1 MGQRSRVQVLFI
13 SCRERVGYEGTK
25 DLNLNSCRDRF
36 LTYLSDYF
44 IHVFISVDS
53 PYQDG
58 HVSSFLDK
66 GLCMTQFKP
75 KPSPTLFI
83 PGTQILRPVIDVVSK
98 RLLEH
103 NKEALISLLTAVL
116 SPDSPIADATILNSE
131 MHNGPAYN
139 DKLSRLDLLV
149 RLYNGQL
156 INIEFQ
162 TGNQIHFVR
171 RALFYLFQMGVGALK
186 GGEDYG
192 RLPNLTGIYIFDD
205 IFRSDVDD
213 VHLVYEPTCVK
224 PNDGSF
230 LKRGLLRMDFIQLPK
245 FSALNPSENKLLSA
259 WVQLFGAKTV
269 QDLDAAGRESPVLDS
284 VVRSLKKMSSNHE
297 LIDLAE
303 KRRLEKIIDRRAR
316 IGELEDAK
324 EEART
329 IGLEE
334 GRKVGLQEGR
344 QEGRQE
350 GQSEAL
356 RFAIQKILFKKLNLS
371 PEVVAP
377 QLTSLTVSQLEE
389 FHEAA
394 LDFVSP
400 SEVEQWLKQRS

>member
-1 MGQRSRVQVLFI
+1 M
-13 SCRERVGYEGTK
+13 GTK
-25 DLNLNSCRDRF
+25 DLNPNSCSGRIFTDQLDNFNRSF
-36 LTYLSDYF
+36 TA
-44 IHVFISVDS
+44 VDS
-53 PYQDG
+53 LYQDG
-58 HVSSFLDK
+58 HVGSFLDK
-66 GLCMTQFKP
+66 GLYMTRFKT

-83 PGTQILRPVIDVVSK
+83 PGSQILRPVIDVVSK

-149 RLYNGQL
+149 RLHNGQL

-162 TGNQIHFVR
+162 TSNQIHFVR
-171 RALFYLFQMGVGALK
+171 RALFYLFQMGVGELK

-192 RLPNLTGIYIFDD
+192 RLHNLTGIYIFDD
-205 IFRSDVDD
+205 IFRHDVDD

-245 FSALNPSENKLLSA
+245 FSALNPSENKLLSG

-269 QDLDAAGRESPVLDS
+269 KDLDAAGMESPVLDS

-334 GRKVGLQEGR
+334 GRQEGLK
-344 QEGRQE
+344 EGRKEGRKE

-356 RFAIQKILFKKLNLS
+356 RFAIQKILFKKLRLS

-389 FHEAA
+389 LHEAA
-394 LDFVSP
+394 LDFVSA
-400 SEVEQWLKQRS
+400 SDAEHWLKERS